1 MTKYVAFL
9 RGINVGGKKL
19 IKMDAL
25 ARAFQ
30 SLGFENVKTFIQ
42 SGNVIFD
49 DAETDLDILTK
60 KIEARIHKSFG
71 FEVPVILQTV
81 ASLQGILERN
91 PFKKVEPDS
100 DLVMFVTFLAAN
112 PPAKPKLPLLF
123 PVENVELIAIKD
135 RAAFLL
141 CRRKKN
147 GMFGFPNALVEKLG
161 VSATTRNWTTVN
173 KIVAL
178 AGKELGAKSK
188 GQRAKGKELG
198 AKG

>member
-25 ARAFQ
+25 GRAFQ

-42 SGNVIFD
+42 SGNVFFD

-71 FEVPVILQTV
+71 FEVTVILQTV
-81 ASLQGILERN
+81 ASLQGIIKRN

-100 DLVMFVTFLAAN
+100 DLVMFVTFLSAN
-112 PPAKPKLPLLF
+112 PLPKPKLPLLF
-123 PVENVELIAIKD
+123 PAENVELIAIKD
-135 RAAFLL
+135 RAAFFL

-178 AGKELGAKSK
+178 AGK
-188 GQRAKGKELG
+188 GQRAKS
-198 AKG
+198 

>member
-1 MTKYVAFL
+1 MTSYVAFL

-49 DAETDLDILTK
+49 DAETDLEILTK
-60 KIEARIHKSFG
+60 KLETTIHNSFG
-71 FEVPVILQTV
+71 FEVRVMLQTV
-81 ASLQGILERN
+81 AALQGILKRN
-91 PFKKVEPDS
+91 PFKKVESDS
-100 DLVMFVTFLAAN
+100 DLVFFVTFLSAN
-112 PPAKPKLPLLF
+112 PAAKPKLPLVF
-123 PVENVELIAIKD
+123 PAENVEIIAIKD
-135 RAAFLL
+135 RAAFIL

-147 GMFGFPNALVEKLG
+147 GMFAFPNAFVEKLG

-178 AGKELGAKSK
+178 VNDQE
-188 GQRAKGKELG
+188 QRAKS
-198 AKG
+198 

>member
-1 MTKYVAFL
+1 MTTYVAFL
-9 RGINVGGKKL
+9 RGINVGGNKM

-49 DAETDLDILTK
+49 EAETDLDLLTT
-60 KIEARIHKSFG
+60 KIETKIHKTFG
-71 FEVPVILQTV
+71 FEVTVILQTV
-81 ASLQGILERN
+81 AALQGILKRN
-91 PFKKVEPDS
+91 PFKKVEPES
-100 DLVMFVTFLAAN
+100 DVVMFVTFLSAN
-112 PPAKPKLPLLF
+112 PPAKPKLPLVF
-123 PVENVELIAIKD
+123 PTENVELIAIRD

-161 VSATTRNWTTVN
+161 ISATTRNWTTVN

-178 AGKELGAKSK
+178 ANA
-188 GQRAKGKELG
+188 RAKG
-198 AKG
+198 

>member
-49 DAETDLDILTK
+49 DAETDLDVLTK
-60 KIEARIHKSFG
+60 KIETIILKSFG

-81 ASLQGILERN
+81 TSLQGILKHN
-91 PFKKVEPDS
+91 PFKKLEPDS
-100 DLVMFVTFLAAN
+100 DVGMFVTFLSAH

-123 PVENVELIAIKD
+123 PADNVELIAIKD

-141 CRRKKN
+141 CRRKTN
-147 GMFGFPNALVEKLG
+147 GMFSFPNALVEKLG

-178 AGKELGAKSK
+178 ANA
-188 GQRAKGKELG
+188 RAKR
-198 AKG
+198 